1 MKLVLLK
8 KHNKKISDFIFS
20 LKNKDYVRLQS
31 LNKKKINFK
40 HHEYWLK
47 KNLKEPTNKI
57 YILKKENKN
66 LGYIRIEKN
75 QSFRIVS
82 WALLKQ
88 FQNKGIMT
96 LNLTKATSKKNVKY
110 KAIIKKLNLASIKIA
125 TKSGF
130 KKKFSKKNFAYFFK
144 N

>member
-1 MKLVLLK
+1 MRLVLLK
-8 KHNKKISDFIFS
+8 KYNKKISDFIFS
-20 LKNKDYVRLQS
+20 LKNKDYVRVQS

-40 HHEYWLK
+40 HHKCWLK
-47 KNLKEPTNKI
+47 KTLKQPTNKI
-57 YILKKENKN
+57 YILKKGNKN

-96 LNLTKATSKKNVKY
+96 LNLTKTTSKKNIKY
-110 KAIIKKLNLASIKIA
+110 KAIIKKSNLASIKIA

-130 KKKFSKKNFAYFFK
+130 KKKLSKKNFVYFFK